1 MMDKLPAVK
10 SSQSSRAEGSN
21 PLTSL
26 SLVTPVTQNGGFL
39 ILFCCNNR
47 CFHGAAP
54 LQIQL
59 LPSFIR
65 GSNVVNFMFF
75 IVHVHLMSSQH
86 RFCLFLNIGYINLH

>member
-1 MMDKLPAVK
+1 MMDKRPAVK
-10 SSQSSRAEGSN
+10 GSRSSAAEGSN

-26 SLVTPVTQNGGFL
+26 SLVTPVTHNDGFFIRL
-39 ILFCCNNR
+39 CCNNR

-65 GSNVVNFMFF
+65 LSNVVTFMFF

-86 RFCLFLNIGYINLH
+86 RFCVVLNIGYIHLH